1 MSENKNITTREQC
14 LLSDI
19 RTIVEQGLQTACQ
32 HVNTVMVYTYWQ
44 VGKRIVEEEQN
55 GERRA
60 EYGSKLIAL
69 LAKALSTE
77 YARGFSARDLRNCR
91 QFKKLLTER
100 FHPDGFSV
108 GINVGEAAGQS
119 VFHVH
124 IHLIPRYKGDVE
136 NPKGGVRGVI
146 PGKMKY

>member
-55 GERRA
+55 GKRRA
-60 EYGSKLIAL
+60 EHGSKLITL
-69 LAKALSTE
+69 LAEALSTE
-77 YARGFSARDLRNCR
+77 YACGFSARDLRNYR
-91 QFKKLLTER
+91 QLFQCFNDLEIWQSRVPNLLKTDSAVRWSSRKSCFCSNIKL
-100 FHPDGFSV
+100 
-108 GINVGEAAGQS
+108 N
-119 VFHVH
+119 
-124 IHLIPRYKGDVE
+124 
-136 NPKGGVRGVI
+136 
-146 PGKMKY
+146 

>member
-55 GERRA
+55 GKRRA

-69 LAKALSTE
+69 LAEALSTE
-77 YARGFSARDLRNCR
+77 YACGFSARDLRNCR

-100 FHPDGFSV
+100 FHPD

>member
-19 RTIVEQGLQTACQ
+19 RAIVEQGLQTVYQ

-60 EYGSKLIAL
+60 EYGSKLITL

-91 QFKKLLTER
+91 QLYMCFNDLEIWQSRVPNLLKTNSAVKLNNRRSCFYSNITL
-100 FHPDGFSV
+100 
-108 GINVGEAAGQS
+108 N
-119 VFHVH
+119 
-124 IHLIPRYKGDVE
+124 
-136 NPKGGVRGVI
+136 
-146 PGKMKY
+146 

>member
-19 RTIVEQGLQTACQ
+19 RTIVEQGLQTVYQ

-55 GERRA
+55 GKRRA
-60 EYGSKLIAL
+60 EHGSKLITL
-69 LAKALSTE
+69 LAEALSTE
-77 YARGFSARDLRNCR
+77 YTRGFSARDLRNYR

-100 FHPDGFSV
+100 FHPDGFNV

-146 PGKMKY
+146 PGEMKY